1 MSKGRAVM
9 YTLAGGTAVWGQ
21 NNVLLLLDYIYQFG
35 GGVLE
40 HLVEGGLVG
49 GAFVFAFFYYGY
61 EVF

>member
-1 MSKGRAVM
+1 M

-21 NNVLLLLDYIYQFG
+21 NNVLLLLDYVYQFG

-49 GAFVFAFFYYGY
+49 GAFVFAFFYDGY